1 MSEDVASTCV
11 RLALTLLMIG
21 KALLGKTPLDK
32 TPLGKA
38 LPLLGK
44 ALRGIGLS
52 MLAEDSLADV
62 CSGARKKE
70 LCSGSRMNA
79 EL

>member
-1 MSEDVASTCV
+1 
-11 RLALTLLMIG
+11 MIG

-32 TPLGKA
+32 TP
-38 LPLLGK
+38 LGK

-62 CSGARKKE
+62 CSGARKRE